1 MKLLFTVFSLL
12 LGFVPIN
19 ASSTVIL
26 ERYKDTNEMTIRIVG
41 EIKLKEY
48 SEFVKVY
55 KSLKKSKFKLHLNA
69 IQLDSPGGNRRA
81 GIDIGWFIRNNKLN
95 TFVHPDSECASACV
109 YILTGGIIRLAY
121 GFVGVHRSS
130 LDTNLS
136 DIDLL
141 QERMEVLELS
151 TSQYFKDMGMSSQ
164 LTTAALIVPNWTI
177 RKLTDEEKW
186 NWGVQGIE
194 RVHEELYFRQA
205 AKKLGVTLDE
215 YKEKFR
221 TQLEEC
227 KNQARAFESV
237 YFDCVK

>member
-81 GIDIGWFIRNNKLN
+81 GIDIGWFISSAEFSDDFEKRAETLSKKHGKELH
-95 TFVHPDSECASACV
+95 VISGSE
-109 YILTGGIIRLAY
+109 
-121 GFVGVHRSS
+121 F
-130 LDTNLS
+130 
-136 DIDLL
+136 
-141 QERMEVLELS
+141 
-151 TSQYFKDMGMSSQ
+151 
-164 LTTAALIVPNWTI
+164 AAMVVDYSVP
-177 RKLTDEEKW
+177 
-186 NWGVQGIE
+186 
-194 RVHEELYFRQA
+194 QA
-205 AKKLGVTLDE
+205 A
-215 YKEKFR
+215 R
-221 TQLEEC
+221 P
-227 KNQARAFESV
+227 
-237 YFDCVK
+237 